1 MRTLSLVSW
10 LLVVAASAAA
20 PQVRDPG
27 LARLEQEV
35 ARLAPLAGGTVGVAA
50 VHLESGREV
59 YFNRVEPF
67 PMASTYKVAIAVQ
80 LLTRVGQGAVGL
92 DSLTALSRA
101 ALHRGCG

>member
-67 PMASTYKVAIAVQ
+67 PMASTYKVPIAVQ
-80 LLTRVGQGAVGL
+80 LLTRVDQG
-92 DSLTALSRA
+92 
-101 ALHRGCG
+101 